1 MTGPTRPCPIRTL
14 CCVLALALCL
24 VAWGSA
30 TPAQTR
36 IVSDARDAVP
46 PAGKQLS
53 AKTRKQVFERVWQ
66 EIHDSYYDPAF
77 NGVNWDEVHTRYLP
91 LVQATKS
98 DAEFYASMS
107 AMTSELHDAH
117 TRFSSPERWK
127 SYKKQQGVTV
137 GFGIDDVDGKTV
149 VTSVRHDSNAA
160 RAGVAPGMVVL
171 SIDGKPIEDS
181 IAELERN
188 LAASSSDRAT
198 QMLIYGRLL
207 SGPPDS
213 TLKVGLQRA
222 DGTHFDTEIKRQV
235 YSSAAEVSTD
245 VLPSGSAYIRFDG
258 FQPPIVK
265 EFRRALERFRN
276 SPGLVIDLRKNG
288 GGDLS
293 VLLPI
298 ASYFFDKKTLFAKD
312 STRTGRPLSEFAGV
326 FRLPLQLYVGKP
338 GDQIYA
344 GPVVILVDARSASSS
359 EVFAAGM
366 QDTQRA
372 KIVGTPTCG
381 CVLGIAKPRVMKGGG
396 VLEMSEVLW
405 FSPKGRKLEGSGI
418 VPDEAVVPTV
428 DDLQQKRDP
437 VVAEAERVLRQLA
450 VAERQSSRP

>member
-1 MTGPTRPCPIRTL
+1 MTGSTGPIRISIFRGVL
-14 CCVLALALCL
+14 ILALFLGEL
-24 VAWGSA
+24 RGA
-30 TPAQTR
+30 TLAQTR
-36 IVSDARDAVP
+36 LVSDARDAA
-46 PAGKQLS
+46 PAAAKQLS

-77 NGVNWDEVHTRYLP
+77 NGVNWDEVHTRYFP

-137 GFGIDDVDGKTV
+137 GFGVDALDGKTV
-149 VTSVRHDSNAA
+149 VTSVRPDSNAA
-160 RAGVAPGMVVL
+160 RAGIAPGMVVL
-171 SIDGKPIEDS
+171 SLDGKPIEES
-181 IAELERN
+181 IAELEKSRP
-188 LAASSSDRAT
+188 ASSSDRAT
-198 QMLIYGRLL
+198 RMFIYGRLL

-213 TLKVGLQRA
+213 TLKVALQRA
-222 DGTHFDTEIKRQV
+222 DGTPFDAEVKRQV
-235 YSSAAEVSTD
+235 YSSAAELFTN

-258 FQPPIVK
+258 FQPPMVK
-265 EFRRALERFRN
+265 EFKRALERFRN

-298 ASYFFDKKTLFAKD
+298 ASYFFDKKTLFARD

-326 FRLPLQLYVGKP
+326 FRLPLELYVGKP

-450 VAERQSSRP
+450 VAERQNPRP

>member
-1 MTGPTRPCPIRTL
+1 MTGPARPSRIRTL
-14 CCVLALALCL
+14 RRVLALALCL
-24 VAWGSA
+24 AARGSA
-30 TPAQTR
+30 APAQTR
-36 IVSDARDAVP
+36 LVSGTRDAAP
-46 PAGKQLS
+46 PSGKQLP
-53 AKTRKQVFERVWQ
+53 AKTRMQVFERVWK

-77 NGVNWDEVHTRYLP
+77 NGVNWDGVHARYLP

-98 DAEFYASMS
+98 DAEFYALMS
-107 AMTSELHDAH
+107 AMTGELHDAH
-117 TRFSSPERWK
+117 TRFSSPDRWK

-137 GFGIDDVDGKTV
+137 GFGVDDVDGKTV
-149 VTSVRHDSNAA
+149 VTSVRPDSNAA
-160 RAGVAPGMVVL
+160 RAGIQPGMVVL
-171 SIDGKPIEDS
+171 GVDGKPIEEA
-181 IAELERN
+181 IAELEKSRP
-188 LAASSSDRAT
+188 ASSSDRAT
-198 QMLIYGRLL
+198 RMLIYGGLF

-222 DGTHFDTEIKRQV
+222 DGTRFDAEITRQV

-245 VLPSGSAYIRFDG
+245 VLQSGSAYIRFDG

-265 EFRRALERFRN
+265 EFKQALERFRN
-276 SPGLVIDLRKNG
+276 SPGMVIDLRRNG

-298 ASYFFDKKTLFAKD
+298 AGYFFDKKTLFAKD
-312 STRTGRPLSEFAGV
+312 STRTGKPLSEFAGI
-326 FRLPLQLYVGKP
+326 FRLPLDLYVGKT
-338 GDQIYA
+338 GDLIYS

-396 VLEMSEVLW
+396 VLEISEVLW

-428 DDLQQKRDP
+428 ADLQQKRDP
-437 VVAEAERVLRQLA
+437 VMAEAERVLRQLA
-450 VAERQSSRP
+450 VAERQNPRP